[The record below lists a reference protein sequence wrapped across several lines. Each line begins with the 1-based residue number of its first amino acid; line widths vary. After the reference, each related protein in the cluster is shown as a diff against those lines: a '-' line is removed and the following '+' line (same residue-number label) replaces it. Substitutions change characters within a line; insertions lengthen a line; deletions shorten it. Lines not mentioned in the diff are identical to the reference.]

1 MIEKHILP
9 ELGHLRVEQL
19 TAKKLQAFLQ
29 RKRVNGGLKGGGL
42 SVKTVR
48 DIGTLIKSALK
59 YAQAEFS
66 IPCDA
71 DALRLPS
78 PAQPDIRVF
87 TEDELRRIGEQV
99 TRQPHLME
107 IGILLALNTGL
118 RIGELCALQR
128 QDVDFAAGT
137 VSVRHT
143 AQRINYGGRTELV
156 VQTPK
161 SAASNRVIPIPA
173 GMLALLRQYVYAFA
187 PGAQL
192 EAYRTITRQS
202 DMVLAV
208 YDPASARGDDTDA
221 AIQYARE
228 LKRPILS
235 IHPDTL
241 RTSCLT
247 EFEFM

>member
-1 MIEKHILP
+1 MLDGNREIRENGRPRPEKR
-9 ELGHLRVEQL
+9 G
-19 TAKKLQAFLQ
+19 
-29 RKRVNGGLKGGGL
+29 
-42 SVKTVR
+42 
-48 DIGTLIKSALK
+48 D
-59 YAQAEFS
+59 
-66 IPCDA
+66 
-71 DALRLPS
+71 
-78 PAQPDIRVF
+78 
-87 TEDELRRIGEQV
+87 
-99 TRQPHLME
+99 
-107 IGILLALNTGL
+107 
-118 RIGELCALQR
+118 
-128 QDVDFAAGT
+128 
-137 VSVRHT
+137 
-143 AQRINYGGRTELV
+143 
-156 VQTPK
+156 
-161 SAASNRVIPIPA
+161 
-173 GMLALLRQYVYAFA
+173 A